1 MSFPE
6 FGSVLFIEDD
16 PDAQAAVR
24 FALQDMHQVHLRIC
38 SSGHEGLQAAADFPA
53 DLLLLDVMMPEI
65 DGASVLAGLRQLAI
79 HRDTP
84 AIFLTSLVDPEDMR
98 YYRSLGVAG
107 VIAKPFDPLILGD
120 QIAAMLRDAATRET
134 VLPPMTEELG
144 ALQRVFERE
153 LPLRLMRIRDAL
165 ARCRH
170 PGPVTRSDCVQVWEL
185 LDDLR
190 NSANTYGHREIA
202 ERAQSIEQTAA
213 NLVLSASRSSGD
225 LLKLEMDLLG
235 WAL

>member
-1 MSFPE
+1 MNVSE
-6 FGSVLFIEDD
+6 IQSILLVEDD

-24 FALQDMHQVHLRIC
+24 FALQELHQIHLRIC
-38 SSGHEGLQAAADFPA
+38 SSAREALSAAADFPA
-53 DLLLLDVMMPEI
+53 DVLLLDVMMPEI

-84 AIFLTSLVDPEDMR
+84 AIFVTSLVDPEDMR

-107 VIAKPFDPLILGD
+107 VISKPFDPLTLGER
-120 QIAAMLRDAATRET
+120 IAAMLRDATACRTAP
-134 VLPPMTEELG
+134 VPMTAELG

-153 LPLRLMRIRDAL
+153 LPQRLQRIRNVL

-170 PGPVTRSDCVQVWEL
+170 PGPATRGDCVQLWEL
-185 LDDLR
+185 LDELR
-190 NSANTYGHREIA
+190 NAANTYGHREIA
-202 ERAQSIEQTAA
+202 ARAQRIEQTAA
-213 NLVLSASRSSGD
+213 SLVLSASRNTGD

-235 WAL
+235 WVL